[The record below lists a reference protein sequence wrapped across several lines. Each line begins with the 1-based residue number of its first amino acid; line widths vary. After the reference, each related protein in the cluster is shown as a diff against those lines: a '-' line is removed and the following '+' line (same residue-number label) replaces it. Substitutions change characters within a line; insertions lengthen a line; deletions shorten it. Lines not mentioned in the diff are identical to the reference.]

1 MRRSLRRG
9 ESPVAVG
16 PEPAALPA
24 VAVGPEPA
32 ALPAVTLLPWH
43 GRHLAVRRAGSGPA
57 VVLIHGMAGS
67 LTTWDT
73 VFAALAQTCDV
84 IAIDLPGHG
93 SSSPHRGDYSLGSLA
108 AAVRDALDD
117 LQVKAATIVGHSLG
131 GGIAMQ
137 FMYQFPERCDQLV
150 LVSSGGLGRE
160 VTPLL
165 RALTV
170 PGADLAL
177 AGLTRLQRQR
187 RVAAAG
193 RLLRPAAGHIWN
205 DLPYMLRQMAVL
217 ESRETRASFLAT
229 VQAVIDLGGQRISA
243 IDRLH
248 LAADLPTMIVWGDRD
263 RIIPMTHGQ
272 HAAELVPGCRFE
284 VIAGAG
290 HYPHEDNPA
299 RFAQLLAFFVATA
312 GCRPP
317 LDRSSSRDRLE
328 VARRDEA

>member
-1 MRRSLRRG
+1 MGS
-9 ESPVAVG
+9 
-16 PEPAALPA
+16 EPAALPA
-24 VAVGPEPA
+24 ID
-32 ALPAVTLLPWH
+32 LLPWH
-43 GRHLAVRRAGSGPA
+43 GRHLAVRRAGTGPA

-73 VFAALAQTCDV
+73 VFATLAQTCDV

-93 SSSPHRGDYSLGSLA
+93 SSSSPHRGDYSLGSLA
-108 AAVRDALDD
+108 ASVRDVLDY

-137 FMYQFPERCDQLV
+137 FMYQFPERCDRLV

-187 RVAAAG
+187 RVAAVG

-217 ESRETRASFLAT
+217 ENRETRASFLAT

-248 LAADLPTMIVWGDRD
+248 LAADLPTMIIWGDRD
-263 RIIPMTHGQ
+263 RIIPMRHGQ
-272 HAAELVPGCRFE
+272 DAAELLPGCRFD

-290 HYPHEDNPA
+290 HYPHEDDPA
-299 RFAQLLAFFVATA
+299 QFAHLLAAFVATA
-312 GCRPP
+312 GPSALAP
-317 LDRSSSRDRLE
+317 LGHPVADRLE